1 MIERIHKSGR
11 QLVIA
16 VTGGAS
22 RAISD
27 LLSVPGASASV
38 LDAAVPYSLAALESW
53 LGGKVDHA
61 CSERTARAMAMAA
74 FERARALSAGEP
86 QKLVGVGVTA
96 SLVSIRTKRGP
107 HRVHVAWQS
116 ATVTVAYSLEL
127 AKGERS
133 RADEENVAAALA
145 LAAIAEACD
154 ADADSPADL
163 LPRERVERR
172 EKQAPSTWSELLL
185 GTRDLVLVGERGPAH
200 AQLIFPGAFN
210 PIHEG
215 HRRMAEIA
223 AARLGETVL
232 LELSIANVDKP
243 PIDFLEID
251 DRLQQLAALP
261 VALTRAATFVEKA
274 ALFPGAT
281 FVVGADTIS
290 RIADPVYYAN
300 SVERRD
306 AAIAAIAARGCRF
319 LVFGRTFGGQF
330 APLNELNLPV
340 ELRVLC
346 KGVSGAEFRDDS
358 SSTAV
363 RSGDG
368 REWPADSAK

>member
-1 MIERIHKSGR
+1 MIERIHNSGR

-16 VTGGAS
+16 VTGGGS
-22 RAISD
+22 RAISE

-38 LDAAVPYSLAALESW
+38 LEAAVPYSLAALASW

-96 SLVSIRTKRGP
+96 SLVSTRPKRGP

-116 ATVTVAYSLEL
+116 AIATVAYSLEL
-127 AKGERS
+127 IKGGRS
-133 RADEENVAAALA
+133 RADEEGIAAGFA
-145 LAAIAEACD
+145 LAAIAEACGI
-154 ADADSPADL
+154 AADSRANL
-163 LPRERVERR
+163 LPSERVERR
-172 EKQAPSTWSELLL
+172 EKQAPSAWSDLLL
-185 GTRDLVLVGERGPAH
+185 GTRDLVFVGGRA
-200 AQLIFPGAFN
+200 AADSLLIFPGAFN
-210 PIHEG
+210 PIHAG

-223 AARLGETVL
+223 AARLREPVL

-243 PIDFLEID
+243 PLDFLEID
-251 DRLQQLAALP
+251 DRLQQLTTFP

-281 FVVGADTIS
+281 FVVGADTIA
-290 RIADPVYYAN
+290 RIAEPVYYAN

-306 AAIAAIAARGCRF
+306 ASIADIAARGCRF

-330 APLNELNLPV
+330 GTLNELDLPV
-340 ELRVLC
+340 ELRALC
-346 KGVSGAEFRDDS
+346 EGVSGAEFRDDS
-358 SSTAV
+358 ASTKL
-363 RSGDG
+363 RTGQ
-368 REWPADSAK
+368 